1 MMTRHRCA
9 LKLLAGGIGVVAV
22 TGTSALASAQPEP
35 SPPVPSIIDQLVTSS
50 PALSVNPTDDGSQSS
65 QWGSFGMIC
74 QNFGIR
80 CR

>member
-1 MMTRHRCA
+1 MTPRSAA
-9 LKLLAGGIGVVAV
+9 LKLLAGGIGVLAVTTTSAVAV
-22 TGTSALASAQPEP
+22 AQPDP

-50 PALSVNPTDDGSQSS
+50 PALSVNPTDDGSRSS
-65 QWGSFGMIC
+65 QWGDFGMIC